1 MTIRS
6 LSLRGACLTALLL
19 AAAGPAAADEPKT
32 LVFAKDSPHAATLTL
47 LPLAGQIGRDR
58 PFYNGYR
65 PQLRFAGLK
74 DDVTCALKLP
84 EPREKVE
91 PGETADLSATCL
103 DTLRLREDR
112 LEFGVY
118 EGGRQVGRGR
128 LKPGG

>member
-6 LSLRGACLTALLL
+6 DSLRGACLTALLL
-19 AAAGPAAADEPKT
+19 AAGLAVANEPQM
-32 LVFAKDSPHAATLTL
+32 LVFAKDRPHAATLTL
-47 LPLAGQIGRDR
+47 LPLDGKIGRDR

-74 DDVTCALKLP
+74 DEVSCALKLP
-84 EPREKVE
+84 EPRERVE